1 MNILALPPFRC
12 PRLAAAAS
20 ALVLFCSPGQ
30 AQTVYSC
37 NFEPG
42 SQGSAFTTGSVD
54 GQGAPPWS
62 GIFLHG
68 YDVAG
73 NVVSGQSGDGGA
85 QSLQIA
91 GVQSSRVT
99 LDAPVQNQWF
109 EFAFKPNFTEGN
121 SATTWALTTRGGSGD
136 VWGIQMGL
144 SWDGS
149 SGTIYVGGIG
159 AGVTGE
165 GAAVGTFEN
174 GQWQTIS
181 FKANNV
187 VGTYEVYLGNNT
199 TPVGTFSPAGFN
211 GVQTLVFSSAT
222 QSWENTGDW
231 YIDGIRV
238 AGESAYVFF
247 PAEGSWTGNTGP
259 TWSNTDSLQGESV
272 IFSEPLGTAFINQ
285 AGTFF
290 NVEWDNPSNVATQ
303 MTDGSADTWAR
314 GLVADGWPEI
324 PPEPPVNHWV
334 IDLGESGAPTRQLDS
349 FAMWMLADNIAG
361 GVRADQ
367 PLIYVSGNGT
377 DWLLVGKMPTD
388 YQASGPGYNKVA
400 WTFPSGKVTGFRY
413 IMVETGVYP
422 MDFGYK
428 NQAWVEWDGEIS
440 STASAPSISIARA
453 GNNLEVTWTG
463 GTLQSTTDLAIGPW
477 TAVPEATSP
486 LIFAPSVPKQFY
498 RVVQP

>member
-1 MNILALPPFRC
+1 MNVLALPPFRC

-42 SQGSAFTTGSVD
+42 SQGSAFANGSVA
-54 GQGAPPWS
+54 GQGTPAWS
-62 GIFLHG
+62 GYFLSG

-73 NVVSGQSGDGGA
+73 SVVSGESYLTGTQA
-85 QSLQIA
+85 LQIA
-91 GVQSSRVT
+91 GYQTSRVM

-109 EFAFKPNFTEGN
+109 EFAFKPNFGDTA
-121 SATTWALTTRGGSGD
+121 ATTWALTTRGGQWEA
-136 VWGIQMGL
+136 WGIKMEL
-144 SWDGS
+144 DWDGTT
-149 SGTIYVGGIG
+149 GTIRVGQIG
-159 AGVTGE
+159 AGVEVPGTAIGSFNNGE
-165 GAAVGTFEN
+165 
-174 GQWQTIS
+174 WQTIS

-187 VGTYEVYLGNNT
+187 VGTYEVYLGSNNLSL
-199 TPVGTFSPAGFN
+199 GTFPREGFN
-211 GVQTLVFSSAT
+211 GIQTLVFSSAT
-222 QSWENTGDW
+222 QSWNNTGNW
-231 YIDGIRV
+231 FVDGINV
-238 AGESAYVFF
+238 GSESIYVFF
-247 PAEGSWTGNTGP
+247 PVEGTWTGNTGP
-259 TWSNTDSLQGESV
+259 TWSDTDSLQGKPV
-272 IFSEPLGTAFINQ
+272 VYNEPFGTAFINQ

-314 GLVADGWPEI
+314 GLVAESWPEI

-334 IDLGESGAPTRQLDS
+334 IDLGESGASTRQLDS
-349 FAMWMLADNIAG
+349 FAMWMRADNFAG

-377 DWLLVGKMPTD
+377 DWLLVGKMPTNNE
-388 YQASGPGYNKVA
+388 ARGPGYNKVA

-422 MDFGYK
+422 MDWGYK

-463 GTLQSTTDLAIGPW
+463 GTLQSTTDLANGPW
-477 TAVPEATSP
+477 TAVEGATSP
-486 LIFAPSVPKQFY
+486 LIFPPSVPKQFY
-498 RVVQP
+498 RAVQP